1 MIITRSFPDTIIAR
15 PISNDI
21 ASLQPNFSMRCGLQ
35 CNIILR
41 HKKVRLA
48 INTAFRN
55 YSTAAWNSCH
65 SFTKSL
71 IRRILTAIA
80 SSVIT
85 VRSYPRHIRRRNIV
99 ICVNKLVF
107 FMQRG
112 RLGRRYLQQYSAKR
126 HNDGSSNA
134 DNFWYKPLISLM
146 NLHFPLTVCVLLH
159 LAYILAN
166 KNVNANVTDH
176 ENSPLSWS
184 KVVTLLILNKGLF
197 FSCTVS
203 NYYFN
208 LLFLGS
214 LSKPPAFNPANSRA
228 RSNRCTYSLD
238 VPD

>member
-1 MIITRSFPDTIIAR
+1 MIITCSLPDAIVAR
-15 PISNDI
+15 PIGNDI
-21 ASLQPNFSMRCGLQ
+21 ASFQPNFSMRRGLQ
-35 CNIILR
+35 RNIILR

-55 YSTAAWNSCH
+55 YSTTAWKNRQGFS
-65 SFTKSL
+65 KGL
-71 IRRILTAIA
+71 IRRIFAAIA
-80 SSVIT
+80 RSVIT
-85 VRSYPRHIRRRNIV
+85 VRSYPRHIRGGNTV
-99 ICVNKLVF
+99 VCVNKLVF

-112 RLGRRYLQQYSAKR
+112 RLGRRYLQHYSAKR

-134 DNFWYKPLISLM
+134 DNFWYKPFISLM

-197 FSCTVS
+197 F
-203 NYYFN
+203 
-208 LLFLGS
+208 
-214 LSKPPAFNPANSRA
+214 
-228 RSNRCTYSLD
+228 
-238 VPD
+238 